1 MKTAGCIRRV
11 LAFLID
17 SLITLMVM
25 IPFWIWYFI
34 GLFSDESGNYLLGY
48 SILIPICFALI
59 QWLYFALSWR
69 FSGWT
74 LGMRLV
80 SIKLV
85 SLKDGKNLS
94 FLWGTLRYL
103 GMILSA
109 GFYGIG
115 FLMCLFSPKRL
126 SLQDLMAQSYMI
138 MYNEKKAKNH
148 SV

>member
-1 MKTAGCIRRV
+1 MKTAGCIRRI

-17 SLITLMVM
+17 SLITLMM
-25 IPFWIWYFI
+25 MLPFWIWYFR

-48 SILIPICFALI
+48 SILIPICFVLI
-59 QWLYFALSWR
+59 QWLYCALSWR
-69 FSGWT
+69 ISGCT

-94 FLWGTLRYL
+94 FLWGSIRYL
-103 GMILSA
+103 GMILTA

-115 FLMCLFSPKRL
+115 FLICLFTPERL
-126 SLQDLMAQSYMI
+126 SLQDLIARSYMI
-138 MYNEKKAKNH
+138 MDNDKNGKTN
-148 SV
+148 SG